1 MDTTKCIENKLW
13 ELYSE
18 GKLSVTEKHQLDQ
31 HVVGCEICMDI
42 KEGIDAMANPSDLK
56 SKVRAID
63 LKIENYVHPTKR
75 SFSAFWFSVA
85 AAVFLFAIGLSWILF
100 SNKETEVAI
109 KTIENVLPIDSI
121 DSEKVVIKTDKK
133 ESIQKQEPV
142 IGLDKEPT
150 GPPQIET
157 VDQTTTIEEVSEA
170 KSEDLSGAGQ
180 LQKENKSLAE
190 SDIEESTMDDS
201 KVKPTE
207 STVQKTPTWAFGD
220 GENKENSNRKLS
232 VRKKA
237 TKSTSSYKS
246 LPAPVNNSNR
256 MNDDLDGN
264 YSMVNDSLT
273 YNKALNYY
281 QNNNYDSC
289 LITLTML
296 TSNNRSTFFETSNLL
311 KAKALIK
318 INDKDRARGVLQIII
333 RRQGK
338 LMNEAK
344 ELLNKL

>member
-1 MDTTKCIENKLW
+1 MDTTKCIENKIW

-18 GKLSVTEKHQLDQ
+18 DKLSVAELQQLKE
-31 HVVGCEICMDI
+31 HAIGCEICLDI
-42 KEGIDAMANPSDLK
+42 KEGIDAMQNPHTLK
-56 SKVRAID
+56 TKVEAID
-63 LKIENYVHPTKR
+63 RKVEKISQPSKR
-75 SFSAFWFSVA
+75 SFSTFWFSTA
-85 AAVFLFAIGLSWILF
+85 AAIFLFAIGLSWIIF
-100 SNKETEVAI
+100 NNKETEVAI

-121 DSEKVVIKTDKK
+121 NSEKVVINSKK
-133 ESIQKQEPV
+133 EESTQKQEPV

-232 VRKKA
+232 TRKKA
-237 TKSTSSYKS
+237 IKSTSSHKS

-256 MNDDLDGN
+256 MNDDLDEN
-264 YSMVNDSLT
+264 YSIVNDSLT

-281 QNNNYDSC
+281 QNNNFDSC
-289 LITLTML
+289 LITLSKLAT
-296 TSNNRSTFFETSNLL
+296 NNRSTFFEASNLL

-318 INDKDRARGVLQIII
+318 INDKDRARYILQQII
-333 RRQGK
+333 RNHGK
-338 LMNEAK
+338 MMNEAK
-344 ELLNKL
+344 ELLEQL